1 MRRGADRP
9 RSALEALE
17 REEEHALEDLKRA
30 LASAAEDLPLREV
43 RAAAGR
49 HPELAVAASAAIGVL
64 LAPVLAGVARAA
76 LPVVLRSWRSGGT
89 LLAGLTRRALP

>member
-1 MRRGADRP
+1 MKRGADRP

-17 REEEHALEDLKRA
+17 REEERALEDLKRA
-30 LASAAEDLPLREV
+30 LASAAEALPLREV
-43 RAAAGR
+43 RAAAQR

-76 LPVVLRSWRSGGT
+76 LPAVLRSWRGRH
-89 LLAGLTRRALP
+89 AH